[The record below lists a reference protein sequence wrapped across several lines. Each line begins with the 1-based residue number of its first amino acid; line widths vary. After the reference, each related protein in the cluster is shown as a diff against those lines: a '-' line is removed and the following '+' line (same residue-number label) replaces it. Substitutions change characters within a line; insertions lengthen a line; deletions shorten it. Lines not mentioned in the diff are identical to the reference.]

1 MSSTSESYILVG
13 LSQPRKILLKNLENL
28 IISEGVGELVD
39 GNLHY
44 VYMNYKKERVSKSD
58 NDGILTSL
66 VFNDLDGRAID
77 DLVAFD
83 EKFEEDF
90 SDVVDEQLIDDILY
104 FASEDEDEDEFGIA
118 FNTRYSI
125 EETQKLID
133 YISRFLVNLVGDNIK
148 DDIKIFPVVK
158 SF

>member
-44 VYMNYKKERVSKSD
+44 VYINYKKERVSKSD

-66 VFNDLDGRAID
+66 VFNDLDARAID

-90 SDVVDEQLIDDILY
+90 SDVVDEELIDDILY
-104 FASEDEDEDEFGIA
+104 FASEDEDEFGIA

>member
-44 VYMNYKKERVSKSD
+44 VYTNYKKERVSKAD

-66 VFNDLDGRAID
+66 VFNDLDARVID

-83 EKFEEDF
+83 EQFEEDF

-104 FASEDEDEDEFGIA
+104 FASEDEDEFGIA
-118 FNTRYSI
+118 FNTRYSG
-125 EETQKLID
+125 EKTQKLID

>member
-66 VFNDLDGRAID
+66 VFNDLDARAID

-90 SDVVDEQLIDDILY
+90 SDVVDEELIDDILY
-104 FASEDEDEDEFGIA
+104 FASEDEDEFGIA

>member
-66 VFNDLDGRAID
+66 VFNDLDARAID

-90 SDVVDEQLIDDILY
+90 SDVVDEELIDDILY
-104 FASEDEDEDEFGIA
+104 FASEDEDEFGIA

-133 YISRFLVNLVGDNIK
+133 YISRFLVNLVGDNIEG
-148 DDIKIFPVVK
+148 DIKIFPVVK
-158 SF
+158 SY

>member
-28 IISEGVGELVD
+28 IISEDVGELVD

-44 VYMNYKKERVSKSD
+44 VYMNYKKERVSKPD

-66 VFNDLDGRAID
+66 VFNDLDARVID

-90 SDVVDEQLIDDILY
+90 SDLVDEQLIDDILY
-104 FASEDEDEDEFGIA
+104 FASEDEDEFGIA

-125 EETQKLID
+125 EKTQKLID
-133 YISRFLVNLVGDNIK
+133 YISRFLVNLVGDNIEG
-148 DDIKIFPVVK
+148 DIKIFPVVK
-158 SF
+158 SY